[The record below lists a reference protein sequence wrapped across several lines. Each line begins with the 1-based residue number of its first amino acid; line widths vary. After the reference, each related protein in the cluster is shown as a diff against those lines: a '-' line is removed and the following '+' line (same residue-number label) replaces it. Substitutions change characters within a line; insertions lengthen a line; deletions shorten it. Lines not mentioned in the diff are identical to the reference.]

1 MHKTKNMAPKDLGNL
16 IKRYLQGKSTAEE
29 SDFINAWY
37 GSLGQQ
43 RESKA
48 EDVTEEKMA
57 FLEKQIQEKL
67 QKHVEMTLTSRDV
80 AERKPSIFLWP
91 YSGIA
96 ASLVMCLAFTFYF
109 FKGGVESKTI
119 AVEKTAEHPVHFVE
133 NSTDGV
139 KRVILSD
146 GTLLELAPKS
156 NIRFSNDASSASR
169 ELFLEGEA
177 YFDVAHNSER
187 PFYVYAGDIVT
198 RVLGTSFII
207 RATQQHDRV
216 TVSVRTGKV
225 TVYSRKASHKK
236 TVLVPY
242 QEAVYD
248 RKSQVVATQAIPEQ
262 GLHALKRN
270 VSEMH
275 FEETAVSEVLSTLRK
290 TYDIEIIFEEES
302 LSGCVLTSTFI
313 EEGLYDRIDVICT
326 AIGATYRIVDSKI
339 VIESNGCNLKP

>member
-1 MHKTKNMAPKDLGNL
+1 MAPKDLDNL

-29 SDFINAWY
+29 ADFINAWY
-37 GSLGQQ
+37 GSLGKE

-48 EDVTEEKMA
+48 GDLPEEKMA

-67 QKHVEMTLTSRDV
+67 QKHVEITLRTRDV
-80 AERKPSIFLWP
+80 GERKFSMLLWP

-96 ASLVMCLAFTFYF
+96 ASLIICLASAFYF
-109 FKGGVESKTI
+109 FKGGGGSKI
-119 AVEKTAEHPVHFVE
+119 MAVETTAVPPVHLVE
-133 NSTDGV
+133 NGTESV

-156 NIRFSNDASSASR
+156 TIRFSNDVSSASR

-177 YFDVAHNSER
+177 YFDVAHDNVR

-198 RVLGTSFII
+198 KVLGTSFII

-225 TVYSRKASHKK
+225 TVYSRKSSHKK

-248 RKSQVVATQAIPEQ
+248 RKSQLVATQAVPEQ
-262 GLHALKRN
+262 GLHELKRN
-270 VSEMH
+270 VIEMH
-275 FEETAVSEVLSTLRK
+275 FEETAVSEVLSTLNK
-290 TYDIEIIFEEES
+290 TYDIEISFDEES
-302 LSGCVLTSTFI
+302 LSGCVLTSTFV

-326 AIGATYRIVDSKI
+326 AIGATYKIVDSKI